1 MSTEILD
8 AVGAE
13 ASDSSNTETN
23 AAPATSSKN
32 LSVENKLYR
41 TYGFIEEGETPEKST
56 YRAYT
61 KNEAGVVSVTPKP
74 LIRAKTA
81 DGKAWDSAEAAGNTK
96 LNENQYNFYTVE
108 NEAGFAELV
117 PDEEQRIY
125 LINRG
130 IATIQTAAANFY
142 QSKIGTDGNFAYDE
156 TTIDLRTD
164 LNTPPERKKQTDT
177 QKLTNMLAA
186 LDPTKKAEMAALL
199 AQMLADMQG

>member
-13 ASDSSNTETN
+13 ASDSSNEEST
-23 AAPATSSKN
+23 ATPSSSKN

-41 TYGFIEEGETPEKST
+41 TYGFIQEGETPDKNT
-56 YRAYT
+56 YKAYS
-61 KNEAGVVSVTPKP
+61 KNEAGVVSVVAKP

-81 DGKAWDSAEAAGNTK
+81 DGKAWESAEAAGNTK
-96 LNENQYNFYTVE
+96 LNENQYQFYTVE

-117 PDEEQRIY
+117 PSEEQRVY

-142 QSKIGTDGNFAYDE
+142 QSKIATDGTFAYDE
-156 TTIDLRTD
+156 STIDLRED
-164 LNTPPERKKQTDT
+164 LNTPPERKKQSET
-177 QKLTNMLAA
+177 QKITNMLSA
-186 LDPTKKAEMAALL
+186 LDPAKKAEMAALL